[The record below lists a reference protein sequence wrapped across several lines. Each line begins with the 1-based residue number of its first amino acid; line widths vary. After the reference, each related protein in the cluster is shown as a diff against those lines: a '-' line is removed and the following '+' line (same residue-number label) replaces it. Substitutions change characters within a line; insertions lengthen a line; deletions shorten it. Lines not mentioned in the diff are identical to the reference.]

1 MNVKD
6 LVNVGIFT
14 VIYFVLFYI
23 CGMTGLVPFMAVF
36 YTPLLALIAG
46 IPCVLFF
53 TKTEKFGMVT
63 IMGVLMGLIIFLM
76 GYGYYGLILGIC
88 CGLVADLIMKA
99 GNYKSWKMM
108 VLGYAVFVSG
118 QLVRSFRCLLWAI
131 PMLKCIVLHKA
142 MLMQTHYPHWSRG
155 IWFRLLLWLLLYAL
169 LSEHISAKQF

>member
-1 MNVKD
+1 MEKQKMNVKD

-99 GNYKSWKMM
+99 GKYKSWKMM
-108 VLGYAVFVSG
+108 VLGYAVFCEWTIG
-118 QLVRSFRCLLWAI
+118 TQLPMFIMGDAYVEMYRSSQGDAYADALSALVKGYMV
-131 PMLKCIVLHKA
+131 PVVIVVIA
-142 MLMQTHYPHWSRG
+142 VCAVIG
-155 IWFRLLLWLLLYAL
+155 A
-169 LSEHISAKQF
+169 

>member
-1 MNVKD
+1 MEKQKMNVKD

-99 GNYKSWKMM
+99 GKYKSWKST
-108 VLGYAVFVSG
+108 VSK
-118 QLVRSFRCLLWAI
+118 QLVVHLSSARDNLLFRPYQNGSKTPENQGFPGFYYI
-131 PMLKCIVLHKA
+131 
-142 MLMQTHYPHWSRG
+142 
-155 IWFRLLLWLLLYAL
+155 
-169 LSEHISAKQF
+169 

>member
-1 MNVKD
+1 MEKQKMNVKD

-88 CGLVADLIMKA
+88 CGLVADLIMGDTYVEMYRSSQGDAYADALSALVKGYMVPVVIVVIAVCAVIGAYIGKA
-99 GNYKSWKMM
+99 
-108 VLGYAVFVSG
+108 VLNKHFKRA
-118 QLVRSFRCLLWAI
+118 
-131 PMLKCIVLHKA
+131 
-142 MLMQTHYPHWSRG
+142 G
-155 IWFRLLLWLLLYAL
+155 IA
-169 LSEHISAKQF
+169 